1 VSSVKEPPASQ
12 RAASVSGLRSEEPAT
27 SDEGRRRLQAAR
39 RRAGKHNGLTPGRV
53 TAFVLATVWLVI
65 VIAPIYYMILAS
77 FRSQGNYLTENPWL
91 PSGGLTASEYGTV
104 FGAGLGRYLVNS
116 VIITAVCIVLT
127 LSLCLAAAFRIVRRS
142 TRGAGAS
149 FRILLVGLAI
159 PIQAIIVPLYLLI
172 YKAHLYDTLFALM
185 LTMSAAAV
193 PVTVLV
199 MVSFVRDIPRELIGA
214 MLVDGGSEWT
224 VFRRLIVPL
233 AKPVLAT
240 LSIYDGLNVWN
251 NFILPLV
258 LTQSNSVA
266 VLPLG
271 LTKLEGQ
278 YAINVPA
285 VMAAV
290 LLSVLPLVA
299 LFVVMRKQVMRSLGS
314 VVMR

>member
-1 VSSVKEPPASQ
+1 VSQAVTD
-12 RAASVSGLRSEEPAT
+12 LREPAARPAR
-27 SDEGRRRLQAAR
+27 GAMQAPRAR
-39 RRAGKHNGLTPGRV
+39 RRVQPGRV
-53 TAFVLATVWLVI
+53 LAFVLATAWLVV
-65 VIAPIYYMILAS
+65 VIAPIYYMVLAS

-91 PSGGLTASEYGTV
+91 PKGGLTLGEYSTV
-104 FGAGLGRYLVNS
+104 FGAGLGRYLFNS
-116 VIITAVCIVLT
+116 VIITVVCIVLT
-127 LSLCLAAAFRIVRRS
+127 VSTGLGAAFRIVRRS
-142 TRGAGAS
+142 TRAAGAS
-149 FRILLVGLAI
+149 FRILLLGLAI

-172 YKAHLYDTLFALM
+172 YKLHLYDTLFALM

-193 PVTVLV
+193 PVSVMI
-199 MVSFVRDIPRELIGA
+199 MVSFVRDIPRELISA

-233 AKPVLAT
+233 ATPVLAT

-290 LLSVLPLVA
+290 LLSVLPLVV
-299 LFVVMRKQVMRSLGS
+299 LFIMMRKQVMRSLGS

>member
-1 VSSVKEPPASQ
+1 
-12 RAASVSGLRSEEPAT
+12 
-27 SDEGRRRLQAAR
+27 
-39 RRAGKHNGLTPGRV
+39 
-53 TAFVLATVWLVI
+53 VLATVWLVI
-65 VIAPIYYMILAS
+65 VIAPIYYMVLAS
-77 FRSQGNYLTENPWL
+77 FRSQGNYLTENPWV
-91 PSGGLTASEYGTV
+91 PSGGLTVSEYGTA

-116 VIITAVCIVLT
+116 VIITAVCVTLT

-142 TRGAGAS
+142 TRAAAAS
-149 FRILLVGLAI
+149 FRILLIGLAI
-159 PIQAIIVPLYLLI
+159 PLQAIIVPLYLLV

-185 LTMSAAAV
+185 ITMSAAAV
-193 PVTVLV
+193 PLTVLV

-214 MLVDGGSEWT
+214 MVVDGGTEWT

-233 AKPVLAT
+233 SKPVLAT
-240 LSIYDGLNVWN
+240 LAIYDGLNVWN

-278 YAINVPA
+278 YSINVPA
-285 VMAAV
+285 VMAGV
-290 LLSVLPLVA
+290 LLSVLPLVI
-299 LFVVMRKQVMRSLGS
+299 LFVVMRRQVMRSLGS